1 MISFSVRQSSPYY
14 QEFIY
19 LNGELIGDIYEF
31 PFLGHYLVTVQT
43 NSNPLS
49 TCVQRHKTIA
59 QAKEYISQLFN

>member
-31 PFLGHYLVTVQT
+31 PFLGHYLVTVQV
-43 NSNPLS
+43 NNNPMS
-49 TCVQRHKTIA
+49 TRVQSCKTIS